1 MMPVQQC
8 LKKVITRG
16 TQLPPAA
23 ISLVK
28 ETLILA
34 SPPHLNQQPTA
45 DHTYPT
51 NSETQDRDR
60 FCECK

>member
-1 MMPVQQC
+1 MMNEAKQAGGAMMPVQQC

-34 SPPHLNQQPTA
+34 SSTPPQPAT
-45 DHTYPT
+45 
-51 NSETQDRDR
+51 DR
-60 FCECK
+60 